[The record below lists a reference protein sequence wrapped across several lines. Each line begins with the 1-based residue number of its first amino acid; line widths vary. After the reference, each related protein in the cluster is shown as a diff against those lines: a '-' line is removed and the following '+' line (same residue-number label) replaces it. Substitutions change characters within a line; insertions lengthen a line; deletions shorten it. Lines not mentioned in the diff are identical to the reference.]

1 MKEIKVKLYRF
12 DELSV
17 NAKENAIEKAQEKN
31 CEHYWDNVSEEISAL
46 SDIAYA
52 MGADNKTLDYEF
64 STCSPS
70 YIEFSFHDIAGEL
83 KDIRALKY
91 IYNNFISPFIKGKYY
106 SISGKYIDGKYH
118 YKYKNSRAIK
128 EFIPASGI
136 YIDFVVYDIY
146 AEYINKAR
154 KHITF
159 NVNDFIKDVEN
170 RLCKIILESAEEYNS
185 EEYWRKRLLDSDEE
199 IYNEDGTIYK

>member
-12 DELSV
+12 DELSDD
-17 NAKENAIEKAQEKN
+17 AQENAIE
-31 CEHYWDNVSEEISAL
+31 EEISAL

-52 MGADNKTLDYEF
+52 MGVDNKAIDYSF

-70 YIEFSFHDIAGEL
+70 YIEFSFHDIADEL

-106 SISGKYIDGKYH
+106 STGGKYINGKYH
-118 YKYKNSRAIK
+118 YKCKNSRAIK
-128 EFIPASGI
+128 EFTPASGL
-136 YIDFVVYDIY
+136 YIDFTVYDVY
-146 AEYINKAR
+146 VEYIEKAK
-154 KHITF
+154 KHISF
-159 NVNDFIKDVEN
+159 SVGDFIQDLEN

-185 EEYWRKRLLDSDEE
+185 EEYWRERLSDNDEE
-199 IYNEDGTIYK
+199 IYNEDGMIYRG